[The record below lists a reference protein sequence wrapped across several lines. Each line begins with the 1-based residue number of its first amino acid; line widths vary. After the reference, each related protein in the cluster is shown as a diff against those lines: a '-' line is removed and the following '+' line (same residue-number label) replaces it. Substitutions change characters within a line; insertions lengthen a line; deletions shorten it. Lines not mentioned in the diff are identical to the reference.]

1 MKICQE
7 CESEVKEDEKICPRC
22 GSENIKKRN
31 SAEYWVQNYKKEHV
45 TKSAIFYRIWKSQK
59 NNAEQLIIRHINHI

>member
-1 MKICQE
+1 MKKFVQDAAA
-7 CESEVKEDEKICPRC
+7 KTL
-22 GSENIKKRN
+22 KKRN

-59 NNAEQLIIRHINHI
+59 NNAEN